1 MRAEE
6 GDESVKE
13 LADDAKKVDQK
24 LDDAIDE
31 DGKDSAAKAG

>member
-13 LADDAKKVDQK
+13 LAEDAKKAEKK
-24 LDDAIDE
+24 LDDAVDV
-31 DGKDSAAKAG
+31 KDNDD

>member
-13 LADDAKKVDQK
+13 LAEDAKKAEKK
-24 LDDAIDE
+24 LDEAIDE
-31 DGKDSAAKAG
+31 DGADKPAK